1 MNRLTGY
8 LGQAVFYAL
17 AAVLAGYFATRP
29 VYRQVPADEAQIKLM
44 IKHGGVRVEDCRKLT
59 TQELS
64 KLPTTARRPIDCSRE
79 RSPVTVLLS
88 IDGEPI
94 YQAELQPS
102 GLSKDGPSKA
112 YEKFLVPAGRHLVEV
127 RLRDD
132 VRDQDYKYEGRLEAD
147 LKPWQSLSVE
157 FDAERGGFLF
167 R

>member
-1 MNRLTGY
+1 MNRIASY
-8 LGQAVFYAL
+8 VGQAVFYAV
-17 AAVLAGYFATRP
+17 AAAFAGYFSANPT
-29 VYRQVPADEAQIKLM
+29 YHQVPEGDAQIKLM

-59 TQELS
+59 TEELS

-79 RSPVTVLLS
+79 RSPVVVLLA

-94 YQAELQPS
+94 YQAELEPS

-112 YEKFLVPAGRHLVEV
+112 YQKFLVPAGRHVVEA

-132 VRDQDYKYEGRLEAD
+132 VRAKDYTYVSRLEAD
-147 LKPWQSLSVE
+147 LKPWQNLAVE